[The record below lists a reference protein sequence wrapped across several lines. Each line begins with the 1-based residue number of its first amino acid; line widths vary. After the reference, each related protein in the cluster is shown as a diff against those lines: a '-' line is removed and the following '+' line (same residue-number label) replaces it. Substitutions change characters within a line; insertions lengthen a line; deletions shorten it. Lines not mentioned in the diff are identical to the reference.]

1 LNFEIVSKR
10 LELLR
15 ELLPRILNPLNHSD
29 VVETGAQQAQ
39 AAAQML
45 GFQTIQVLQ
54 ASTEHDLEESF
65 STLVQRG
72 QSGIMISPDTF
83 FSGKSAELAA
93 LALRHAV
100 PAISPYREFVRAG
113 GLMSYGV
120 SITDLYRLVGVY
132 TGRIL
137 KGEKPAEIPVKQ
149 ATKMELLINLKT
161 AKTLGLEVP
170 RTLLAGADEV
180 IE

>member
-1 LNFEIVSKR
+1 M
-10 LELLR
+10 
-15 ELLPRILNPLNHSD
+15 
-29 VVETGAQQAQ
+29 QQAQ

-100 PAISPYREFVRAG
+100 PTISPYREFVRRA
-113 GLMSYGV
+113 
-120 SITDLYRLVGVY
+120 
-132 TGRIL
+132 
-137 KGEKPAEIPVKQ
+137 A
-149 ATKMELLINLKT
+149 
-161 AKTLGLEVP
+161 
-170 RTLLAGADEV
+170 
-180 IE
+180 